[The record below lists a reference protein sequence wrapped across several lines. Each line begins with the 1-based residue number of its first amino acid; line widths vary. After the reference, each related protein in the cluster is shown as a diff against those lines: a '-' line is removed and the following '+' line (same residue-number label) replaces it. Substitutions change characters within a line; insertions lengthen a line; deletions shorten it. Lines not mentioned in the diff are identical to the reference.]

1 VLLGGILTDRL
12 DWHWIFLVNL
22 PIGVAVIALSLR
34 LLPGGGARPGSRLD
48 VAGAVTVTASL
59 MLAVYGIVNGQQDGW
74 TSALTLGRLAGA
86 VAMFAV
92 FLIVESRVAEP
103 LVRLSLFR
111 RRNLA
116 TANAVAVLWAAAMF
130 AWFFLSALYLQ
141 AVLGYTPLEVGLA
154 FLPANIVMGALSIA
168 VSARLVMRFGI
179 RRPMVV
185 GLSLGAA
192 GLALFARAPEGG
204 NFLVDILPSMTLL
217 GIGAGIAFNPV
228 LLAAMS
234 DVSEDEAGL
243 ASGVVNTAFMM
254 GGALGLAVLASTA
267 SARTA
272 SLRSSGEGAL
282 TALLGGYHLAFFAGA
297 LFAAAAAAVGGLLL
311 RTGSAGPPPPEPDP
325 ERERVP
331 VAV

>member
-1 VLLGGILTDRL
+1 MTI
-12 DWHWIFLVNL
+12 
-22 PIGVAVIALSLR
+22 
-34 LLPGGGARPGSRLD
+34 
-48 VAGAVTVTASL
+48 TASL

-86 VAMFAV
+86 VALFAV
-92 FLIVESRVAEP
+92 FLVVESRVAAP

-154 FLPANIVMGALSIA
+154 FLPANVVMGTLSIA

-179 RRPMVV
+179 RRPLVV

-204 NFLVDILPSMTLL
+204 SFLVDILPSMVLL
-217 GIGAGIAFNPV
+217 GIGAGIAFNPM

-234 DVSEDEAGL
+234 DVSEEESGL

-254 GGALGLAVLASTA
+254 GGAARAGRARQRRLGADGDPALGGRERGHRTARRLPPGVLRRGVVRRGRGGRRRPAPAHA
-267 SARTA
+267 SAR
-272 SLRSSGEGAL
+272 
-282 TALLGGYHLAFFAGA
+282 
-297 LFAAAAAAVGGLLL
+297 
-311 RTGSAGPPPPEPDP
+311 D
-325 ERERVP
+325 
-331 VAV
+331 VAR